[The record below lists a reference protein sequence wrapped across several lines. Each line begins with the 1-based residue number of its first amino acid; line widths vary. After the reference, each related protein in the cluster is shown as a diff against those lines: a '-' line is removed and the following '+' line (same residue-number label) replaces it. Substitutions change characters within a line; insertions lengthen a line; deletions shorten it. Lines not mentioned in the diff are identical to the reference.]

1 MPDPF
6 VVDFAAM
13 WFKNIRLY
21 RFTKPFD
28 LSPETLE
35 EKLAAHRF
43 QPCSKHDKAKYGWV
57 APLGRHGDMLT
68 HVTGNCMMI
77 CAQKQEKI
85 LPSSVVNEAL
95 TEKIEEL
102 EAKQG
107 RKIFRKEKLQLKDD
121 IIVTLLPQA
130 FNRNQR
136 IYAYISPKDDL
147 MVVDSSSASKAE
159 ELLSFLRT
167 SIETL
172 PVIPPVS
179 QNIPS
184 DIMTSWLQQQAAGN
198 NFEINQE
205 CELFNPS
212 EEGNV
217 IRCKG
222 QDLESDEI
230 QAHLQAGKQ
239 VKKLGIL
246 WNDALS
252 CILENDLSIKRLKF
266 EDMVLEKADEV
277 DADNAAEQ
285 FDQDFAVMSLELSH
299 FFNDL
304 FAAFGGLQKK
314 I

>member
-1 MPDPF
+1 
-6 VVDFAAM
+6 M